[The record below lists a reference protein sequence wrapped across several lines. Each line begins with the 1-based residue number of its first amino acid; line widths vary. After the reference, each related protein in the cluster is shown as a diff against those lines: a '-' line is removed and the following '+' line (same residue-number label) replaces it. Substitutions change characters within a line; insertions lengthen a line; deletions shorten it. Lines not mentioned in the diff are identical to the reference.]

1 MAEVLS
7 FMDVKRQKDFEL
19 EKNLLKEL
27 SLRQI
32 IQSVKD
38 CLEPLF
44 PFLHDE
50 RDIITEGCIDFAIEA
65 YLLGGRF
72 GIFGYYG
79 ESMQSISAR
88 SAREEEEL
96 RMEFFDY
103 LYNWIHE
110 QYATFDKTRF
120 MKRHASS
127 LKIGGQRGLF
137 KEKNSVSFA
146 CGNHISRPV
155 HSYVIT
161 DKREGKG

>member
-50 RDIITEGCIDFAIEA
+50 RDIISEGCIDFAIEA

-96 RMEFFDY
+96 RLEFFDY

-110 QYATFDKTRF
+110 QYATFDKNTVYEVACKF
-120 MKRHASS
+120 IKDWWTE
-127 LKIGGQRGLF
+127 GFVQR
-137 KEKNSVSFA
+137 EKQ
-146 CGNHISRPV
+146 CKLRM
-155 HSYVIT
+155 
-161 DKREGKG
+161 R

>member
-110 QYATFDKTRF
+110 QYATFDKNTVYEEARKF
-120 MKRHASS
+120 IKDWWTA
-127 LKIGGQRGLF
+127 GFVQR
-137 KEKNSVSFA
+137 EKQ
-146 CGNHISRPV
+146 CKLRM
-155 HSYVIT
+155 
-161 DKREGKG
+161 R

>member
-44 PFLHDE
+44 PFFHDE

-110 QYATFDKTRF
+110 QYTTFDKNTVYAAARKF
-120 MKRHASS
+120 IKDWWTE
-127 LKIGGQRGLF
+127 GFVQR
-137 KEKNSVSFA
+137 EKQ
-146 CGNHISRPV
+146 CKLRM
-155 HSYVIT
+155 
-161 DKREGKG
+161 R

>member
-110 QYATFDKTRF
+110 QYATFDKTLF

-127 LKIGGQRGLF
+127 LKIGGQQGLF
-137 KEKNSVSFA
+137 KEKNSVASHAVIIFP
-146 CGNHISRPV
+146 GPV
-155 HSYVIT
+155 P
-161 DKREGKG
+161 

>member
-79 ESMQSISAR
+79 ESMQVSVPALQEKKKSYVWSFLIISIIGYTSNTQH
-88 SAREEEEL
+88 L
-96 RMEFFDY
+96 
-103 LYNWIHE
+103 I
-110 QYATFDKTRF
+110 KTRF

-127 LKIGGQRGLF
+127 LKIGGQQGLF

-146 CGNHISRPV
+146 CGNHISRPCPIV
-155 HSYVIT
+155 M
-161 DKREGKG
+161 

>member
-65 YLLGGRF
+65 YLLGGRL

-110 QYATFDKTRF
+110 QYSTFDKNTVYEAARKF
-120 MKRHASS
+120 IKDWWTA
-127 LKIGGQRGLF
+127 GFVQR
-137 KEKNSVSFA
+137 EKQ
-146 CGNHISRPV
+146 CKLRM
-155 HSYVIT
+155 
-161 DKREGKG
+161 R

>member
-110 QYATFDKTRF
+110 QYSTLDKNTVYEAARKF
-120 MKRHASS
+120 IKDWWTA
-127 LKIGGQRGLF
+127 GFVQR
-137 KEKNSVSFA
+137 EKQ
-146 CGNHISRPV
+146 CKLRM
-155 HSYVIT
+155 
-161 DKREGKG
+161 R

>member
-79 ESMQSISAR
+79 ESMKSISAR

-110 QYATFDKTRF
+110 QYSTLDKNTVYEAARKF
-120 MKRHASS
+120 IKDWWTA
-127 LKIGGQRGLF
+127 GFVQR
-137 KEKNSVSFA
+137 EKQ
-146 CGNHISRPV
+146 CKLRM
-155 HSYVIT
+155 
-161 DKREGKG
+161 R